1 MKNSYGHYKSKH
13 LKSMEVKFGKMKIL
27 NYKIPDSLLIS
38 EHFFQRSAEIHKNVY
53 YSIVTTLKKLEIS

>member
-27 NYKIPDSLLIS
+27 NYKIPDSLRIS
-38 EHFFQRSAEIHKNVY
+38 EHFF
-53 YSIVTTLKKLEIS
+53 